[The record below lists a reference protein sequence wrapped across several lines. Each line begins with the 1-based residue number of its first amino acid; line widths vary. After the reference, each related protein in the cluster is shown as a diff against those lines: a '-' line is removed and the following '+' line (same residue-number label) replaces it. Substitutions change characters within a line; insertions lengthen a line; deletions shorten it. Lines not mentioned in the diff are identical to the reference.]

1 MITGAKGLLTP
12 KIICINLCK
21 GAFMNFEQLT
31 YFTTVVEEGTISGA
45 ARRLNMT
52 QPPLSLQ
59 LHNLEEE
66 FGLKLFERGARQIRL
81 TEAGHH
87 FYDDAIR
94 ILDLRDN
101 AAEEMKNLRTGRKG
115 SLRIGVVSSASCEE
129 FFQGLER
136 FRKSHEKIQFKIYD
150 GNTYQLL
157 NALEK
162 QKIELAVIRTPFPS
176 AELDILNIKTD
187 RIIAAATEQYMEKL
201 PKGTISLGDLKA
213 HPLII
218 YRRWEKLLK
227 ECFAKL
233 KINPDFKCVNDDAR
247 TTLQWAEAGVGVA
260 LLPASIMPL
269 AHNLRFRELEEDELT
284 STICIAKRRDR
295 ILSESAEA
303 FFECFRGD

>member
-1 MITGAKGLLTP
+1 M
-12 KIICINLCK
+12 NL
-21 GAFMNFEQLT
+21 EQLT
-31 YFTTVVEEGTISGA
+31 YFVTVVEEGTISGA

-87 FYDDAIR
+87 FYDYAIR

-129 FFQGLER
+129 FFHGLDR

-162 QKIELAVIRTPFPS
+162 QKIELAVIRTPFPG

-187 RIIAAATEQYMEKL
+187 RIIAAATEQYIEKL
-201 PKGTISLGDLKA
+201 PKGTISFKDLKD

-218 YRRWEKLLK
+218 YRRWEKIIK
-227 ECFAKL
+227 ELFSREKL
-233 KINPDFKCVNDDAR
+233 SPNIRCINDDAR

-269 AHNLRFRELEEDELT
+269 AHNLSYRELSETELT

-295 ILSESAEA
+295 VLSEGAEA
-303 FFECFRGD
+303 FFGCFRSE